1 MIGGQLAM
9 LAIGQGATEITP
21 MQMAQAMSV
30 IGNGGKLYQSRLVQQ
45 VQDITGEVTSAY
57 SVRVR
62 RQVEIPPATLAALR
76 SGMTQVVTGSRGT
89 AHQAKVDKVTVAG
102 KTGTAQWRN
111 NATVAWFAG
120 FAPAEGPRLAFAVVY
135 EGDPNRNDVH
145 GGSHAAPMIGKVLR
159 EYFKDPAKAK
169 PVRQLDENGNE
180 DRPAGTHSGARS
192 PSVQSNVLEADL
204 RLTNLPR
211 GKPMK
216 NAPSPSPSSDA
227 IIVRGLELTA
237 CIGVPDTERAEA
249 QRLTVDLVLLPAGSL
264 SNLDDD
270 LARTV
275 DYYLLTR
282 RVRQVAVAR
291 PRKLIETLAEEI
303 CECVLAG
310 FAVRRVELELRK
322 YILPDTEYVAVRMC
336 REAAGE

>member
-1 MIGGQLAM
+1 
-9 LAIGQGATEITP
+9 
-21 MQMAQAMSV
+21 
-30 IGNGGKLYQSRLVQQ
+30 
-45 VQDITGEVTSAY
+45 
-57 SVRVR
+57 
-62 RQVEIPPATLAALR
+62 
-76 SGMTQVVTGSRGT
+76 
-89 AHQAKVDKVTVAG
+89 
-102 KTGTAQWRN
+102 
-111 NATVAWFAG
+111 
-120 FAPAEGPRLAFAVVY
+120 
-135 EGDPNRNDVH
+135 
-145 GGSHAAPMIGKVLR
+145 
-159 EYFKDPAKAK
+159 
-169 PVRQLDENGNE
+169 
-180 DRPAGTHSGARS
+180 
-192 PSVQSNVLEADL
+192 
-204 RLTNLPR
+204 
-211 GKPMK
+211 MK